1 MIFLLPTCH
10 SITFILLYMM
20 TNDPAT
26 PSSKFKADIYL
37 LLITIIWG
45 ASFVAVKAALDFSSP
60 FLFLTMRFFLATA
73 ILFVL
78 FRQKIREIDP
88 KTLKAGLFVGLL
100 VGIGYGSQTLGL
112 VYTSASKS
120 AFITGTFVILV
131 PIFSIVF
138 EKIVPRKLLWVG
150 VAFAV
155 TGLYLLTS
163 PEEGEFNI
171 GDKFTALGAVAFGAH
186 TVALQIYSK
195 RYDFIQLTFLQV
207 IVTGFIG
214 LISTLLFETP
224 RFEANFTLISIITG
238 TAIFPTVFCFYI
250 LTKYQRYTSS
260 TRAAIIYS
268 FEPVAGA
275 LFAYLILGEI
285 LGIRGLYGAILIF
298 FGMII
303 SELKKRKTVN

>member
-1 MIFLLPTCH
+1 MIFLSSTCH
-10 SITFILLYMM
+10 SITFTLFYMM
-20 TNDPAT
+20 TNDPANA
-26 PSSKFKADIYL
+26 PSKFKADIYL

-60 FLFLTMRFFLATA
+60 FLFLTMRFFLASA

-78 FRQKIREIDP
+78 FRQKITAIDP
-88 KTLKAGLFVGLL
+88 ATLKAGLFIGLL
-100 VGIGYGSQTLGL
+100 VGFGYGSQTLGL
-112 VYTSASKS
+112 DYTSASKS

-131 PIFSIVF
+131 PIFSIFF
-138 EKIVPRKLLWVG
+138 EKIVPRKLLWLG

-155 TGLYLLTS
+155 AGLYLLTS
-163 PEEGEFNI
+163 PEKGEFNI

-207 IVTGFIG
+207 IVTGFMG
-214 LISTLLFETP
+214 LLSTLLFETP

-238 TAIFPTVFCFYI
+238 TAILPTAFCFYI
-250 LTKYQRYTSS
+250 VTKYQRYTSS

-285 LGIRGLYGAILIF
+285 LGNRGLIGAILIF
-298 FGMII
+298 IGMLI
-303 SELKKRKTVN
+303 SELKKRETVN

>member
-1 MIFLLPTCH
+1 
-10 SITFILLYMM
+10 MM
-20 TNDPAT
+20 TNNPAT
-26 PSSKFKADIYL
+26 PPPKFKADIYL

-60 FLFLTMRFFLATA
+60 FLFLTMRFFLAAA

-78 FRQKIREIDP
+78 FRQKIREINST
-88 KTLKAGLFVGLL
+88 TLKAGLFVGLL
-100 VGIGYGSQTLGL
+100 VGIGLGSQTLGL

-131 PIFSIVF
+131 PIFSIFF

-214 LISTLLFETP
+214 LFSTLLFETP

-250 LTKYQRYTSS
+250 MTKYQRYTSS

-268 FEPVAGA
+268 FEPAAGA

-285 LGIRGLYGAILIF
+285 LGIRGLFGAILIF
-298 FGMII
+298 FGMLL
-303 SELKKRKTVN
+303 SKLKKRKMVN